1 MTFEQLL
8 RFYTDPKIRRIR
20 EDDSLTDFQK
30 AANIHAI
37 MAVEEEPVKPA
48 KARQPRQPKA
58 KAEPLMLT
66 SGDDHAS

>member
-8 RFYTDPKIRRIR
+8 RFFTDPKIRRIR

-30 AANIHAI
+30 AANIHAV
-37 MAVEEEPVKPA
+37 MAVEEEPARPER
-48 KARQPRQPKA
+48 KARQPKA

-66 SGDDHAS
+66 NGDDHAS